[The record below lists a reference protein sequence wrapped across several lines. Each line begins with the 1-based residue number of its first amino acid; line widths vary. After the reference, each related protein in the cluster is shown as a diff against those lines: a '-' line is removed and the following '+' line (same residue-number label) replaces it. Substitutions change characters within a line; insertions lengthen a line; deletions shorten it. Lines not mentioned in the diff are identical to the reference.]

1 MLQLNKLGIFDS
13 PGVSFMTDREELLKI
28 ILNVSFEKKNVT
40 LASGRKSDFYLD
52 LRQVFMRPRGL
63 ELVGRLTI
71 DKLVER
77 PLVSSVGGMAV
88 GAVPYVAAVLA
99 AAVQNPK
106 ALDLLG
112 FFVRKEAKKHGLG
125 KRIEG
130 AFLPGHRVALLEDT
144 TTTGSSTLQAAEL
157 VEAEGGIVERII
169 CVVDRG
175 EGAKEAF
182 AEKGF
187 LLEPLFSRLDLPV

>member
-1 MLQLNKLGIFDS
+1 
-13 PGVSFMTDREELLKI
+13 MTERAELLKL
-28 ILNVSFEKKNVT
+28 ILKVSFEKRPVT
-40 LASGRKSDFYLD
+40 LASGKRSDFYLD
-52 LRQVFMRPRGL
+52 LRQVLMRPRGL

-71 DKLVER
+71 AKLLER

-88 GAVPYVAAVLA
+88 GAVPFVAAVLA
-99 AAVQNPK
+99 TASQNPK
-106 ALDLLG
+106 ATDLLG

-130 AFLPGHRVALLEDT
+130 GFRSGQKVALLEDT
-144 TTTGSSTLQAAEL
+144 TTTGSSTLQAADQ
-157 VEAEGGIVERII
+157 VEAEGGTVERVI
-169 CVVDRG
+169 CIVDRG

-182 AEKGF
+182 AERGL